1 MSWRGRKI
9 KNQVL
14 IKTGTDVK
22 LFLETGNA
30 YDIFYTFSNRKP
42 YFVQAVLTEVRN
54 VRQTVLKSKIE
65 LLTLDNV
72 VYLSPHHVHPC
83 SALLKTVWRVKDMP
97 RNFP

>member
-1 MSWRGRKI
+1 MI

-54 VRQTVLKSKIE
+54 VRQTVLKSKNE
-65 LLTLDNV
+65 FLTLEMF
-72 VYLSPHHVHPC
+72 LPESP
-83 SALLKTVWRVKDMP
+83 
-97 RNFP
+97 